1 MDFEERINRLTERHE
16 ALAQSL
22 EMLTADVRD
31 LQATARAFQ
40 SSLSALGDNIEKLL
54 RIAEI
59 QHERITRLE
68 EGEA

>member
-1 MDFEERINRLTERHE
+1 MDFEERMNRLTERHE

-22 EMLTADVRD
+22 ELLAIDIREMRTAI
-31 LQATARAFQ
+31 QEFEATTGKA
-40 SSLSALGDNIEKLL
+40 IENLL

-59 QHERITRLE
+59 QHARITRLE